1 MTSTL
6 TLAKRSLRTT
16 IKKQL
21 RTLSP
26 DSISTQSEKCTQSL
40 LALPEYVAA
49 RSISIFLS
57 MPHSEIS
64 TTALLTHALSA
75 GKRVYVPYIHRNL
88 PSMMS
93 SLAENTPAPP
103 SLMDMLSL
111 SSVDDF
117 DGLERDSWGIPTIS
131 EATRGERT
139 DVLDEQGEELDMVV
153 MPGVA
158 FDESFGRLGHGKGY
172 YDYWLARYNNEKG
185 RTPVLVALGFKE
197 QVRGKEEIPMDE
209 SDWRVDVVLT
219 GDGRCLRKAIESG
232 IGSAELCAGVK
243 QYHYHCRMDGIDR
256 TSRQNLLYGTLTVGD
271 IYLTHDHKRAK
282 R

>member
-1 MTSTL
+1 
-6 TLAKRSLRTT
+6 
-16 IKKQL
+16 
-21 RTLSP
+21 
-26 DSISTQSEKCTQSL
+26 
-40 LALPEYVAA
+40 
-49 RSISIFLS
+49 
-57 MPHSEIS
+57 
-64 TTALLTHALSA
+64 
-75 GKRVYVPYIHRNL
+75 
-88 PSMMS
+88 
-93 SLAENTPAPP
+93 
-103 SLMDMLSL
+103 MDMLSL

-219 GDGRCLRKAIESG
+219 GDGRCLRKG
-232 IGSAELCAGVK
+232 
-243 QYHYHCRMDGIDR
+243 Q
-256 TSRQNLLYGTLTVGD
+256 
-271 IYLTHDHKRAK
+271 
-282 R
+282 